1 ERVHLAN
8 IAQMVNVLQAMILT
22 SGPNMVLTPTYH
34 VFSLYRPFQD
44 ATFLPMDLRAPN
56 YRLGALSVPALSASA
71 ARAAD
76 GAILIALVNLDPN
89 RAIHVVAAL
98 AGSMAG
104 TVSGNMLTAAAMD
117 ARNTF
122 DAPHAVEPRAFGQ
135 AQLRGGNLS
144 VSLPAK
150 SVVVLRLR

>member
-1 ERVHLAN
+1 
-8 IAQMVNVLQAMILT
+8 
-22 SGPNMVLTPTYH
+22 
-34 VFSLYRPFQD
+34 
-44 ATFLPMDLRAPN
+44 
-56 YRLGALSVPALSASA
+56 
-71 ARAAD
+71 
-76 GAILIALVNLDPN
+76 
-89 RAIHVVAAL
+89 
-98 AGSMAG
+98 
-104 TVSGNMLTAAAMD
+104 MLTAAAMD